1 MLRLAAEAQE
11 LVTVQVACDMAE
23 RVPGERSEVC
33 QDWTLQL
40 LPLRRAL
47 LRLAGHFDDPVVRS
61 HFLCKHGSSAVRCAP
76 NEQCVIKIWPY
87 LQ

>member
-1 MLRLAAEAQE
+1 MLRRGVPNGVAAMLRLAADTEQFAATQE
-11 LVTVQVACDMAE
+11 RTDVTE

-47 LRLAGHFDDPVVRS
+47 LRLAGHLMTQAFAAIP
-61 HFLCKHGSSAVRCAP
+61 LQAPPLHGSLGF
-76 NEQCVIKIWPY
+76 Q
-87 LQ
+87 